1 MAGTELAK
9 AYVQII
15 PTTKGIKSEIGK
27 ELGEE
32 VENAGDEAGKKGGE
46 NAGVSFAKKMLKI
59 IAAAEIGKKV
69 VEGIKASVEAGAAL
83 EQSIGGIE
91 TLFKES
97 SDTMIQYQPRYCGVW
112 RLQ

>member
-46 NAGVSFAKKMLKI
+46 NADVYKRQVDYPCRGRMERHLI
-59 IAAAEIGKKV
+59 RPV
-69 VEGIKASVEAGAAL
+69 VLHPE
-83 EQSIGGIE
+83 
-91 TLFKES
+91 
-97 SDTMIQYQPRYCGVW
+97 W
-112 RLQ
+112 

>member
-46 NAGVSFAKKMLKI
+46 NAVYHLPKKMLKI

-69 VEGIKASVEAGAAL
+69 V
-83 EQSIGGIE
+83 
-91 TLFKES
+91 
-97 SDTMIQYQPRYCGVW
+97 
-112 RLQ
+112 

>member
-32 VENAGDEAGKKGGE
+32 VENAGDEAGKKAE
-46 NAGVSFAKKMLKI
+46 KMPVYHL
-59 IAAAEIGKKV
+59 
-69 VEGIKASVEAGAAL
+69 
-83 EQSIGGIE
+83 
-91 TLFKES
+91 
-97 SDTMIQYQPRYCGVW
+97 PRKC
-112 RLQ
+112 

>member
-46 NAGVSFAKKMLKI
+46 NAGVSFAKKI
-59 IAAAEIGKKV
+59 
-69 VEGIKASVEAGAAL
+69 
-83 EQSIGGIE
+83 
-91 TLFKES
+91 
-97 SDTMIQYQPRYCGVW
+97 P
-112 RLQ
+112 

>member
-46 NAGVSFAKKMLKI
+46 NAGVSFAKKMMKI
-59 IAAAEIGKKV
+59 IAAAEIGKK
-69 VEGIKASVEAGAAL
+69 L
-83 EQSIGGIE
+83 
-91 TLFKES
+91 LKELKHLWK
-97 SDTMIQYQPRYCGVW
+97 PE
-112 RLQ
+112 LH